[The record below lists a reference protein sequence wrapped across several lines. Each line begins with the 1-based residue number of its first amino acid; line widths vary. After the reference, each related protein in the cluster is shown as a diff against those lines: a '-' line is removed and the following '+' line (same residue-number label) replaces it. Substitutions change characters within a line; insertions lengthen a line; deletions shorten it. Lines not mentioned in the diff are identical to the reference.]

1 MKNIELNEQEIN
13 LLKQILEV
21 ERIDPNTSNF
31 YNTVV
36 NKILDKI
43 SETVEETTYPD
54 SFVSEEEENI
64 IDPDYQK

>member
-1 MKNIELNEQEIN
+1 MKTIELNEQEIN
-13 LLKQILEV
+13 LLKEILEV

-36 NKILDKI
+36 NKIIDKL

-54 SFVSEEEENI
+54 DFISEEEENI
-64 IDPDYQK
+64 IDPNYQK

>member
-64 IDPDYQK
+64 IDPNYQK